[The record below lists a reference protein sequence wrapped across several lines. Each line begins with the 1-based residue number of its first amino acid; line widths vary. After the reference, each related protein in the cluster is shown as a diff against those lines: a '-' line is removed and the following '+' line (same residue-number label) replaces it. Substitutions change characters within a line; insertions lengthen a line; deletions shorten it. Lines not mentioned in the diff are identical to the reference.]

1 MQKEK
6 EYFYF
11 CIIDI
16 VIISNDI
23 YNDNDIITVKH
34 KTLG

>member
-6 EYFYF
+6 EYSFSF

-23 YNDNDIITVKH
+23 YTDKDTNNS
-34 KTLG
+34 